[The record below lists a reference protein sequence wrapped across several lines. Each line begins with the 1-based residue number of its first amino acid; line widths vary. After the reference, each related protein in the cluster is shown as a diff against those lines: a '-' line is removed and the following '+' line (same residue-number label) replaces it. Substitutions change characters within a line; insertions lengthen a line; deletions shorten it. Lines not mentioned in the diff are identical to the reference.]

1 MLIEF
6 EDVTLERSGRTVLK
20 DLNLSLVEHRI
31 GIIGVN
37 GAGKSSLARLI
48 NGLLIPTAGQV
59 RVDGLDVQSQLTAV
73 RQQVAF
79 VFQNPDN
86 QIVFPVVDEDMAF
99 GLKAI
104 LPDKAARQA
113 RIESV
118 LASLAMADLAK
129 RPIQQLSGGQKQLVS
144 LAGALC
150 REPKL
155 MVLDEPTAQL
165 DLRYRNR
172 LLQILEELP
181 QQALVLTHD
190 LAMLSEF
197 DRVLV
202 VDRGHVV
209 HDATPA
215 VAIAWY
221 ERRCQ
226 T

>member
-6 EDVTLERSGRTVLK
+6 KAVTLERSGRTVLK
-20 DLNLSLVEHRI
+20 DLNLSLAEHRI
-31 GIIGVN
+31 GIIGDN

-48 NGLLIPTAGQV
+48 NGLLTPSVGEV
-59 RVDGLDVQSQLTAV
+59 WVDGLNIARRLASV
-73 RQQVAF
+73 RQEIAF

-86 QIVFPVVDEDMAF
+86 QIVFPVVDEDLAF
-99 GLKAI
+99 GLKGI
-104 LPDKAARQA
+104 LPIAQDRQV
-113 RIESV
+113 RVMEV
-118 LASLAMADLAK
+118 LASLDMQQLAK
-129 RPIQQLSGGQKQLVS
+129 RPVAQLSGGQKQLVS

-150 REPKL
+150 RSPKL
-155 MVLDEPTAQL
+155 MVLDEPTSQL

-172 LLQILEELP
+172 LLQILSELP
-181 QQALVLTHD
+181 QQAIVLTHD
-190 LAMLSEF
+190 LAMLETF

-202 VDRGHVV
+202 VDKGHVV

-226 T
+226 A

>member
-6 EDVTLERSGRTVLK
+6 KAVSLIRSGRTVLQ

-48 NGLLIPTAGQV
+48 NGLLVPTSGEV
-59 RVDGLDVQSQLTAV
+59 WVDGLAIAGQLKTI

-86 QIVFPVVDEDMAF
+86 QIVFPVVDEDLAF
-99 GLKAI
+99 GLKGL
-104 LPDKAARQA
+104 LPDPGQRQA
-113 RIESV
+113 RILEV
-118 LASLAMADLAK
+118 LRSLEIEELEK
-129 RPIQQLSGGQKQLVS
+129 RPIAELSGGQKQLVS

-150 REPKL
+150 RSPKL
-155 MVLDEPTAQL
+155 LVLDEPTAHL
-165 DLRYRNR
+165 DLRFRNR
-172 LLQILEELP
+172 LLKILQQLP
-181 QQALVLTHD
+181 QQAIVLTHD
-190 LAMLSEF
+190 LAMLEDF

-226 T
+226 A

>member
-6 EDVTLERSGRTVLK
+6 KAVTLERSGRAVLQ
-20 DLNLSLVEHRI
+20 DLNLSLLEHRI

-48 NGLLIPTAGQV
+48 NGLLVPGSGEVWI
-59 RVDGLDVQSQLTAV
+59 DGLNIQGNLKAV

-86 QIVFPVVDEDMAF
+86 QIVFPVVDEDLAF
-99 GLKAI
+99 GLKGL
-104 LPDKAARQA
+104 LPEVTERQA
-113 RIESV
+113 RIDEV
-118 LASLAMADLAK
+118 LRSLDMGDLAK
-129 RPIQQLSGGQKQLVS
+129 RPIAQLSGGQKQLVS

-150 REPKL
+150 RSPKL
-155 MVLDEPTAQL
+155 LVLDEPTAQL

-172 LLQILEELP
+172 LISILAQLP
-181 QQALVLTHD
+181 QQAIVLTHD
-190 LAMLSEF
+190 LGMLAEF

-202 VDRGHVV
+202 VDRGRIV

-215 VAIAWY
+215 AAIAWY

-226 T
+226 A

>member
-6 EDVTLERSGRTVLK
+6 KDVSLERAKRVVLAN
-20 DLNLSLVEHRI
+20 LNLSLAEHRI

-48 NGLLIPTAGQV
+48 NGLLTPTTGEV
-59 RVDGLDVQSQLTAV
+59 WVDGQNLQEQLTAV
-73 RQQVAF
+73 RRRVAF

-86 QIVFPVVDEDMAF
+86 QIVFPVVDEDLAF
-99 GLKAI
+99 GLKPI
-104 LPDKAARQA
+104 WPDPRERQA
-113 RIESV
+113 RIEQT
-118 LASLAMADLAK
+118 LASLDLGHLAK
-129 RPIQQLSGGQKQLVS
+129 RPIQQLSGGQKQMVA

-150 REPKL
+150 RDPGL
-155 MVLDEPTAQL
+155 LVLGEPTAQL

-172 LLQILEELP
+172 LLRILEDLP
-181 QQALVLTHD
+181 QQAIVLTHD
-190 LAMLSEF
+190 LAMLSTF

-221 ERRCQ
+221 EQRCAA
-226 T
+226 

>member
-6 EDVTLERSGRTVLK
+6 KAVTLERSGRAVLQE
-20 DLNLSLVEHRI
+20 LNLSLVEHRI

-48 NGLLIPTAGQV
+48 NGLLVPGSGEVWI
-59 RVDGLDVQSQLTAV
+59 DGLNIQGNLKAV

-86 QIVFPVVDEDMAF
+86 QIVFPVVDEDLAF
-99 GLKAI
+99 GLKGL
-104 LPDKAARQA
+104 LPDVTERQA
-113 RIESV
+113 RIAEV
-118 LASLAMADLAK
+118 LGSLDMDDLAK
-129 RPIQQLSGGQKQLVS
+129 RPIAQLSGGQKQLVS

-150 REPKL
+150 RSPKL
-155 MVLDEPTAQL
+155 LVLDEPTAQL

-172 LLQILEELP
+172 LISILAQLP
-181 QQALVLTHD
+181 QQAIVLTHD
-190 LAMLSEF
+190 LGMLGEF

-202 VDRGHVV
+202 VDRGRIV

-215 VAIAWY
+215 AAIAWY

-226 T
+226 A

>member
-6 EDVTLERSGRTVLK
+6 KSVTLERSGRTVLK
-20 DLNLSLVEHRI
+20 DLNLSLGEHRI
-31 GIIGVN
+31 GIIGDN

-48 NGLLIPTAGQV
+48 NGLLIPSAGEIW
-59 RVDGLDVQSQLTAV
+59 VDGLNIAGNLKAV
-73 RQQVAF
+73 RQQIAF

-86 QIVFPVVDEDMAF
+86 QIVFPVVDEDLAF
-99 GLKAI
+99 GLKGL
-104 LPDKAARQA
+104 LPDSGARER
-113 RIESV
+113 RIQEV
-118 LASLAMADLAK
+118 LASLDMQALAK
-129 RPIQQLSGGQKQLVS
+129 RPISQLSGGQKQLVS

-150 REPKL
+150 RSPKL

-172 LLQILEELP
+172 LLKILSDLP
-181 QQALVLTHD
+181 QQAIVLTHD
-190 LAMLSEF
+190 LAMLETF

-202 VDRGHVV
+202 VDKGHVV

-226 T
+226 A

>member
-6 EDVTLERSGRTVLK
+6 KTVTLERSGRAVLQ
-20 DLNLSLVEHRI
+20 DLDLSLLEHRI

-48 NGLLIPTAGQV
+48 NGLLVPSSGEVWI
-59 RVDGLDVQSQLTAV
+59 DGLNIQDNLKAV

-86 QIVFPVVDEDMAF
+86 QIVFPVVDEDLAF
-99 GLKAI
+99 GLKGL
-104 LPDKAARQA
+104 LPNVTERQA
-113 RIESV
+113 RIDEV
-118 LASLAMADLAK
+118 LRSLDMGDLAK
-129 RPIQQLSGGQKQLVS
+129 RPIARLSGGQKQLVS

-150 REPKL
+150 RSPKL
-155 MVLDEPTAQL
+155 LVLDEPTAHL

-172 LLQILEELP
+172 LISILAQLP
-181 QQALVLTHD
+181 QQAIVLTHD
-190 LAMLSEF
+190 LGMLTEF

-202 VDRGHVV
+202 VDRGRIV

-215 VAIAWY
+215 MAIAWY

-226 T
+226 A

>member
-6 EDVTLERSGRTVLK
+6 RDITLKRSNRTVLEN
-20 DLNLSLVEHRI
+20 LNLSLVEHRI

-48 NGLLIPTAGQV
+48 NGLLTPTTGEV
-59 RVDGLDVQSQLTAV
+59 WIDGLNLQSQLTAV

-86 QIVFPVVDEDMAF
+86 QIVFPVVDEDLAF
-99 GLKAI
+99 GLQAI
-104 LPDKAARQA
+104 WPDPAQRQA
-113 RIESV
+113 HIEQTLV
-118 LASLAMADLAK
+118 SLEMSDLAK
-129 RPIQQLSGGQKQLVS
+129 RPVQQLSGGQKQLVA

-150 REPKL
+150 RTPKL
-155 MVLDEPTAQL
+155 LVLDEPTAQL

-172 LLQILEELP
+172 LLQILTDLP
-181 QQALVLTHD
+181 QQVIVLTHD
-190 LAMLSEF
+190 LAMLQTF

-202 VDRGHVV
+202 VDKGHVV

-226 T
+226 A

>member
-20 DLNLSLVEHRI
+20 DLNLSLLEHRI

-48 NGLLIPTAGQV
+48 NGLLAPTTGQV

-118 LASLAMADLAK
+118 LESLEMADLAK

-172 LLQILEELP
+172 LLRILEELP
-181 QQALVLTHD
+181 QQAVVLTHD
-190 LAMLSEF
+190 LAILSEF

-226 T
+226 A

>member
-6 EDVTLERSGRTVLK
+6 KAVTLERSGRTVLK

-31 GIIGVN
+31 GIIGDN
-37 GAGKSSLARLI
+37 GAGKSSLARLV
-48 NGLLIPTAGQV
+48 NGLLVPTVGQV
-59 RVDGLDVQSQLTAV
+59 WVDGLNIEGRLKAV
-73 RQQVAF
+73 REQIAF

-86 QIVFPVVDEDMAF
+86 QIVFPVVDEDLAF
-99 GLKAI
+99 GLKSI
-104 LPDKAARQA
+104 LPDAKARQA
-113 RIESV
+113 RIEEV
-118 LASLAMADLAK
+118 LHSLEMAELAK
-129 RPIQQLSGGQKQLVS
+129 RPIAQLSGGQKQLVS

-150 REPKL
+150 RSPKL
-155 MVLDEPTAQL
+155 MVLDEPTANL

-172 LLQILEELP
+172 LLRLLSELP
-181 QQALVLTHD
+181 QQAIVLTHD
-190 LAMLSEF
+190 LSMLEQF

-226 T
+226 A

>member
-6 EDVTLERSGRTVLK
+6 KSVSLERAARVVLH
-20 DLNLSLVEHRI
+20 DLNLSLDQHRI
-31 GIIGVN
+31 GVIGVN
-37 GAGKSSLARLI
+37 GAGKSTLARLI
-48 NGLLIPTAGQV
+48 NGLLTPTSGEV
-59 RVDGLDVQSQLTAV
+59 WIDGLNIQENLKRV
-73 RQQVAF
+73 RQRVAF

-86 QIVFPVVDEDMAF
+86 QIVFPVVQEDLAF
-99 GLKAI
+99 GLKSL
-104 LPDKAARQA
+104 LPDAHARNA
-113 RIESV
+113 RIAQV
-118 LASLAMADLAK
+118 LASFEMSDLAE

-150 REPKL
+150 REPDL

-172 LLQILEELP
+172 LEQILQELP
-181 QQALVLTHD
+181 QQLIVLTHD
-190 LAMLSEF
+190 LKMLYGF

-202 VDRGHVV
+202 MDKGRVV

-215 VAIAWY
+215 QAIAWY

-226 T
+226 A

>member
-6 EDVTLERSGRTVLK
+6 EDVTLERLGRTVLK
-20 DLNLSLVEHRI
+20 DLNLSLLEHRI

-48 NGLLIPTAGQV
+48 NGLLTPTAGQV

-118 LASLAMADLAK
+118 LESLEMADLAK

-155 MVLDEPTAQL
+155 LVLDEPTAQL

-172 LLQILEELP
+172 LLQILADLP

-226 T
+226 A

>member
-6 EDVTLERSGRTVLK
+6 KDITLERAGRPVLQ
-20 DLNLSLVEHRI
+20 DLNLSLDEHRI

-48 NGLLIPTAGQV
+48 NGLLTPNSGEV
-59 RVDGLDVQSQLTAV
+59 WVDGLNLQSQLVAV

-86 QIVFPVVDEDMAF
+86 QIVFPVVAEDLAF
-99 GLKAI
+99 GLKPI
-104 LPDKAARQA
+104 LPDAAARQA

-118 LASLAMADLAK
+118 LASLEMIELIN
-129 RPIQQLSGGQKQLVS
+129 RPVQQLSGGQKQLVS

-155 MVLDEPTAQL
+155 LVLDEPTAQL
-165 DLRYRNR
+165 DLRYRNQ
-172 LLQILEELP
+172 LLQILSELP
-181 QQALVLTHD
+181 QQAVVLTHD
-190 LAMLSEF
+190 LAMLQSF

-202 VDRGHVV
+202 MDRGRVV

-215 VAIAWY
+215 TAIAWY
-221 ERRCQ
+221 ETRCQ
-226 T
+226 A

>member
-6 EDVTLERSGRTVLK
+6 KAVTLERSGRAVLQ
-20 DLNLSLVEHRI
+20 DLNLSLLEHRI

-48 NGLLIPTAGQV
+48 NGLLVPGSGEVWIN
-59 RVDGLDVQSQLTAV
+59 GLNIQGNLKAV

-86 QIVFPVVDEDMAF
+86 QIVFPVVDEDLAF
-99 GLKAI
+99 GLKGL
-104 LPDKAARQA
+104 LPDVTERQA
-113 RIESV
+113 RIDEV
-118 LASLAMADLAK
+118 LRSLDMSDLAK
-129 RPIQQLSGGQKQLVS
+129 RPIAQLSGGQKQLVS

-150 REPKL
+150 RSPKL
-155 MVLDEPTAQL
+155 LVLDEPTAQL

-172 LLQILEELP
+172 LISILAQLP
-181 QQALVLTHD
+181 QQAIVLTHD
-190 LAMLSEF
+190 LGMLAEF

-202 VDRGHVV
+202 VDRGRIV

-215 VAIAWY
+215 AAIAWY

-226 T
+226 A

>member
-181 QQALVLTHD
+181 QQAVVLTHD

-226 T
+226 A

>member
-1 MLIEF
+1 MLIQF
-6 EDVTLERSGRTVLK
+6 KAVTLERGGVPVLQ
-20 DLNLSLVEHRI
+20 DLNLSLLEHRI

-48 NGLLIPTAGQV
+48 NGLLTPTVGEV
-59 RVDGLDVQSQLTAV
+59 WLDGLNIQSNLKAV
-73 RQQVAF
+73 RQQIAF

-86 QIVFPVVDEDMAF
+86 QIVFPVVDEDLAF
-99 GLKAI
+99 GLKPI
-104 LPDKAARQA
+104 LPDKAAQAA
-113 RIESV
+113 RIAAV
-118 LASLAMADLAK
+118 LASLEMSDLAK

-150 REPKL
+150 RDPKL
-155 MVLDEPTAQL
+155 LVLDEPTAQL

-172 LLQILEELP
+172 LRQILAQLP
-181 QQALVLTHD
+181 QQAIVLTHD
-190 LAMLSEF
+190 LGLLTDF

-202 VDRGHVV
+202 IDKGRVV

-215 VAIAWY
+215 AAIAWF
-221 ERRCQ
+221 ELRCQ

>member
-181 QQALVLTHD
+181 QQAFVLTHD

>member
-6 EDVTLERSGRTVLK
+6 KAVTLERSGRTVLQ
-20 DLNLSLVEHRI
+20 DLNLSLLEHRI

-48 NGLLIPTAGQV
+48 NGLLVPGSGEVWI
-59 RVDGLDVQSQLTAV
+59 DGLNIQGNLKAV

-86 QIVFPVVDEDMAF
+86 QIVFPVVDEDLAF
-99 GLKAI
+99 GLKGL
-104 LPDKAARQA
+104 LPNVTERQA
-113 RIESV
+113 RIDEV
-118 LASLAMADLAK
+118 LRSLDMGDLAK
-129 RPIQQLSGGQKQLVS
+129 RPVAQLSGGQKQLVS

-150 REPKL
+150 RSPKL
-155 MVLDEPTAQL
+155 LVLDEPTAQL

-172 LLQILEELP
+172 LISILAQLP
-181 QQALVLTHD
+181 QQAIVLTHD
-190 LAMLSEF
+190 LGMLAEF

-202 VDRGHVV
+202 VDRGRIV

-215 VAIAWY
+215 AAIAWY

-226 T
+226 A

>member
-6 EDVTLERSGRTVLK
+6 KAVTLERSGRPVLK
-20 DLNLSLVEHRI
+20 DLNLSLAEHRI
-31 GIIGVN
+31 GIIGDN

-48 NGLLIPTAGQV
+48 NGLLTPSAGEIW
-59 RVDGLDVQSQLTAV
+59 VDGLNIAHRLPAV
-73 RQQVAF
+73 RQQIAF

-86 QIVFPVVDEDMAF
+86 QIVFPVVDEDLGF
-99 GLKAI
+99 GLKGI
-104 LPDKAARQA
+104 LPIAQDRQA
-113 RIESV
+113 RIMEV
-118 LASLAMADLAK
+118 LASLDMQELAK
-129 RPIQQLSGGQKQLVS
+129 RPIAQLSGGQKQLVS

-150 REPKL
+150 RNPKL

-172 LLQILEELP
+172 LLTILSQLP
-181 QQALVLTHD
+181 QQAIVLTHD
-190 LAMLSEF
+190 LAMLETF

-202 VDRGHVV
+202 VDKGHVV

-226 T
+226 A

>member
-6 EDVTLERSGRTVLK
+6 KAVTLERSGRAVLQ
-20 DLNLSLVEHRI
+20 DLNLSLLEHRI

-48 NGLLIPTAGQV
+48 NGLLVPGSGEVWI
-59 RVDGLDVQSQLTAV
+59 DGLNIQGNLKAV

-86 QIVFPVVDEDMAF
+86 QIVFPVVDEDLAF
-99 GLKAI
+99 GLKSL
-104 LPDKAARQA
+104 LPDVTERQA
-113 RIESV
+113 RIDEV
-118 LASLAMADLAK
+118 LRSLDMGELAK
-129 RPIQQLSGGQKQLVS
+129 RPIAQLSGGQKQLVS

-150 REPKL
+150 RSPKL
-155 MVLDEPTAQL
+155 LVLDEPTAQL

-172 LLQILEELP
+172 LISILAQLP
-181 QQALVLTHD
+181 QQAIVLTHD
-190 LAMLSEF
+190 LGMLAEF

-202 VDRGHVV
+202 VDRGRIV

-215 VAIAWY
+215 AAIAWY

-226 T
+226 A

>member
-6 EDVTLERSGRTVLK
+6 KAVTLERSGRAVLK

-31 GIIGVN
+31 GIIGDN

-48 NGLLIPTAGQV
+48 NGLLAPTAGEV
-59 RVDGLDVQSQLTAV
+59 WVDGLNIEGRLKAV
-73 RQQVAF
+73 REQIAF

-86 QIVFPVVDEDMAF
+86 QIVFPVVEEDLAF
-99 GLKAI
+99 GLKSL
-104 LPDKAARQA
+104 LPDPKDRQA
-113 RIESV
+113 RIEEV
-118 LASLAMADLAK
+118 LRALQMAELAK
-129 RPIQQLSGGQKQLVS
+129 RPVAQLSGGQKQLVS

-150 REPKL
+150 RSPKL

-172 LLQILEELP
+172 LLKILSDLP
-181 QQALVLTHD
+181 QQAIVLTHD
-190 LAMLSEF
+190 LAMLETF

-202 VDRGHVV
+202 VDKGHVV

-226 T
+226 A

>member
-6 EDVTLERSGRTVLK
+6 KSVTLERSGHVVLK
-20 DLNLSLVEHRI
+20 DLNLSLLEHRI
-31 GIIGVN
+31 GIIGDN

-48 NGLLIPTAGQV
+48 NGLLVPTSGQV
-59 RVDGLDVQSQLTAV
+59 WIDGLNIEGRLKAV
-73 RQQVAF
+73 REQIAF
-79 VFQNPDN
+79 VFQNADN
-86 QIVFPVVDEDMAF
+86 QIVFPVVDEDLAF

-104 LPDKAARQA
+104 LPDPKDRQA
-113 RIESV
+113 RIREV
-118 LASLAMADLAK
+118 LQSLDMADLIK
-129 RPIQQLSGGQKQLVS
+129 RPVAQLSGGQKQLVS

-150 REPKL
+150 RAPKL

-172 LLQILEELP
+172 LIQILGQLP
-181 QQALVLTHD
+181 QQAIVLTHD
-190 LAMLSEF
+190 LNMLEHF

-202 VDRGHVV
+202 FDKGRLV
-209 HDATPA
+209 HDATPS

>member
-118 LASLAMADLAK
+118 LASLEMADLAK

>member
-6 EDVTLERSGRTVLK
+6 KDVWLERSKRPVLEN
-20 DLNLSLVEHRI
+20 LNLSLVEHRI

-37 GAGKSSLARLI
+37 GAGKSSLARLM
-48 NGLLIPTAGQV
+48 NGLLVPTGGQV
-59 RVDGLDVQSQLTAV
+59 WIDGLNLQDQLTTV
-73 RQQVAF
+73 RQQIAF

-86 QIVFPVVDEDMAF
+86 QIVFPVVDEDLAF

-104 LPDKAARQA
+104 WPDPQERQA
-113 RIESV
+113 RIEQT
-118 LASLAMADLAK
+118 LASLDLSDLAK
-129 RPIQQLSGGQKQLVS
+129 RPIQQLSGGEKQLVA

-150 REPKL
+150 RAPKL
-155 MVLDEPTAQL
+155 LVLDEPTAQL

-172 LLQILEELP
+172 LLHILSDLP
-181 QQALVLTHD
+181 QQVIALTHD
-190 LAMLSEF
+190 LDMLSSF

-202 VDRGHVV
+202 IDRGHVV

-226 T
+226 A